1 MSKGVI
7 IALDIEARGQG
18 AIRHG
23 ILSIGVCVGAVEK
36 EYVFEKTRFDI
47 LPLPNQRLED
57 RCKETFWD
65 KHPAI
70 LKALTKNALPA
81 NIQMVGFREI
91 IDRYDRMFPSK
102 VYIVCDNPGFDFGM
116 INTYLDQFD
125 IPTLNYTYDGQ
136 YRNTHDADSY
146 ARGLMHYDATKQ
158 WMSNAD
164 LAKYIDA
171 TDIDLDAH
179 DHMPENDAQV
189 IYKLHRRALVARIL
203 PGLTCAQFIMCI
215 VAGFVLGIYV
225 KVLYT

>member
-23 ILSIGVCVGAVEK
+23 ILSIGVCVGDVEK
-36 EYVFEKTRFDI
+36 EHVYEKTRFDM
-47 LPLPNQRLED
+47 LPLPNQRMED

-65 KHPAI
+65 KHPDI

-81 NIQMVGFREI
+81 GVQMQAFRDAL
-91 IDRYDRMFPSK
+91 DRFDRAFSSK
-102 VYIVCDNPGFDFGM
+102 VYIVSDNPGFDFGM

-125 IPTLNYTYDGQ
+125 LPSLNYTYDGQ

-146 ARGLMHYDATKQ
+146 ARGLMRYDASKQ
-158 WMSNAD
+158 WMNNTD

-179 DHMPENDAQV
+179 DHMPENDAEV
-189 IYKLHRRALVARIL
+189 IYKLHRRALNANAL
-203 PGLTCAQFIMCI
+203 SGLTSAQFTMCI
-215 VAGFVLGIYV
+215 VAGFILGFAV
-225 KVLYT
+225 SFL